1 MSKVYKNNRFVCI
14 FVILEEFSFIFW
26 IRFYFIDFNKDFS
39 FFLSLSDYFV
49 FNVVLKVYLKR
60 DFLNFFM
67 CLKLII

>member
-26 IRFYFIDFNKDFS
+26 IRFYFIGFNKDFS
-39 FFLSLSDYFV
+39 FFLSLSDYFF
-49 FNVVLKVYLKR
+49 FNVVFKVFLKR